1 MSDMLSIGASG
12 VRAYQTAL
20 TTVSDNI
27 ANAST
32 PGYAKRTTDLS
43 EIAPQFGVSR
53 THIRNILRAAK
64 ERGFIGHHGERRQFI
79 RLMPAWITAFNRFMA
94 DSQAYSD
101 LTYRLGLAAL
111 ADHDAPLPA

>member
-1 MSDMLSIGASG
+1 MVAWRNLDVVFFLSATGALSILFTLCRMGGEEA
-12 VRAYQTAL
+12 
-20 TTVSDNI
+20 
-27 ANAST
+27 
-32 PGYAKRTTDLS
+32 DLS